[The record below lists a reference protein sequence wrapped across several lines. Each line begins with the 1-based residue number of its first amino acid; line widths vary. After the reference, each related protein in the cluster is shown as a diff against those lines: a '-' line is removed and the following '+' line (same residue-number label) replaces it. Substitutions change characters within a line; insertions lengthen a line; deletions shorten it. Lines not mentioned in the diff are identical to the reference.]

1 MLQCQKSWGGEATP
15 PPSTLTPDA
24 TCLHQLKNST
34 VDTVNVNGE
43 IHDSEWYETVKVK
56 STNIHFQLDSEAQCN
71 VSLQLISRK

>member
-1 MLQCQKSWGGEATP
+1 MPASVEEFFI
-15 PPSTLTPDA
+15 
-24 TCLHQLKNST
+24 
-34 VDTVNVNGE
+34 DTVNVNGE